1 MANDQHGLGLFP
13 SVFNLAESAAIIAN
27 ATCGDQSTE
36 VYCQLDAS
44 GSVAPSNQEC
54 GICDATERSK
64 AHPIGMAVDGR
75 SDTWWQAPS
84 LQLGPDHHFV
94 TITIDLK
101 RVFQVAY
108 ILLQAAKSPRPGNW
122 ILERS
127 LDGVEWLPWQFFATS
142 DEECWHAFGV
152 EPRRGK
158 PSYNYDDE
166 VICTSYFSK
175 LEPLT
180 DGEVSF
186 FANFTNFTIF
196 HDFSPF
202 RCI

>member
-1 MANDQHGLGLFP
+1 MTFDTLKPKLKSVHSANGTLANDQHGLGLFP

-101 RVFQVAY
+101 NVSSQWCPFQTLHQT
-108 ILLQAAKSPRPGNW
+108 LLKQPRSN
-122 ILERS
+122 S
-127 LDGVEWLPWQFFATS
+127 A
-142 DEECWHAFGV
+142 
-152 EPRRGK
+152 RRK
-158 PSYNYDDE
+158 
-166 VICTSYFSK
+166 V
-175 LEPLT
+175 
-180 DGEVSF
+180 
-186 FANFTNFTIF
+186 
-196 HDFSPF
+196 
-202 RCI
+202 